1 MHLFSAPYHEADSI
15 LIGVAINAFYG
26 SQYDA
31 VVTLELCTEA
41 QAIIPAANESRL
53 VGDAENTGN

>member
-1 MHLFSAPYHEADSI
+1 MRLFSAPYHRADSI
-15 LIGVAINAFYG
+15 LIGVVINTLYG
-26 SQYDA
+26 NQYDA

-41 QAIIPAANESRL
+41 QAVIPAANESRL